1 MRNNFEI
8 EDLVGSMERT
18 VKVPDKSMELSDNDM
33 KIILDRY
40 IESTKVCNDNQDFY
54 DFVMNTKNE
63 CIAIMMYGHSRI
75 TKYFL
80 KMIKRSLTD
89 DTKPVSQIAQ
99 GFMKLRALI
108 DAPAVLEDAY
118 RRDINQFF

>member
-54 DFVMNTKNE
+54 DFIMNSKNE
-63 CIAIMMYGHSRI
+63 CIAIMMYGQSHVSR
-75 TKYFL
+75 YFL

-89 DTKPVSQIAQ
+89 DSKPVSQIAQ

-108 DAPAVLEDAY
+108 DAPDVLRDAY